1 MDVSQQCLFCSVMY
15 VLDAIDAEPVVFF
28 DPNKLSTEG
37 TVSLRGHCFSEDGSL
52 WAYSLS
58 ESGSD
63 WVTIKVTARVRRNLI

>member
-1 MDVSQQCLFCSVMY
+1 MDVAPWCLCFSVMY
-15 VLDAIDAEPVVFF
+15 VQDSLDSEATVFF

-37 TVSLRGHCFSEDGSL
+37 TVSLRGHCFTEDGSL

-63 WVTIKVTARVRRNLI
+63 WVTIKVTV

>member
-1 MDVSQQCLFCSVMY
+1 MLPFSVYY
-15 VLDAIDAEPVVFF
+15 VQDTVGGKSTVFF

-37 TVSLRGHCFSEDGSL
+37 TIALRGHSFTDDGSL

-63 WVTIKVTARVRRNLI
+63 WVTIKVSFVSRILVT